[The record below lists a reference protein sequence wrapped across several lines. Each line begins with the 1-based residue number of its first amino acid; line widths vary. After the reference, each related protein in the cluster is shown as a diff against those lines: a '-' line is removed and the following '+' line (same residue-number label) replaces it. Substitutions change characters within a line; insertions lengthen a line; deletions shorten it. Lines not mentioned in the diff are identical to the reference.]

1 MDENFFRESLFEIVS
16 HSFIA
21 PGRTLACSVI
31 INPTAGGFTIRSK
44 WKSHVKTLNEYRE
57 KAKAFPERK
66 MHNFKM
72 HHTTGHGSG
81 EEITREL
88 LAEAEK
94 NPHSFY
100 LIVAAGGDG
109 TSRDVML
116 ALYSAPAHVRSNIA
130 VLRLPLGT
138 GNDGTDGACF
148 SGALELLVNPVH
160 IEFAPAVL
168 LTTAPD
174 GPASEKGPY
183 LAFNILSVGLDAFVT
198 HMTNKMKGNL
208 PGDSYKLWVDIA
220 SVFYDSVY
228 KVDYLDVRAL
238 NEQNLEIKI
247 INEKLLLLAMG
258 VTGHRTYGSQ
268 KKILPDDRNICAIK
282 QMPLYRKAAIKSQV
296 AKGTHIN
303 NPEVDLFTAHRLEFS
318 GKYPILAQMD
328 GETILLQLEDFPAAM
343 ELTAPVIPLLKIT
356 GA

>member
-16 HSFIA
+16 HSFVA
-21 PGRTLACSVI
+21 PGRTLVCSVI

-44 WKSHVKTLNEYRE
+44 WKAHVKTLNEYRE
-57 KAKAFPERK
+57 KAKVLPER
-66 MHNFKM
+66 MMQNFKI

-88 LAEAEK
+88 LIEAEK
-94 NPHSFY
+94 DLRQFY
-100 LIVAAGGDG
+100 LIIAAGGDG

-138 GNDGTDGACF
+138 GNDGTDSACL

-174 GPASEKGPY
+174 GPAGEKGPY

-198 HMTNKMKGNL
+198 HMTNKMKGRF

-220 SVFYDSVY
+220 SIFYDSAY

-238 NEQNLEIKI
+238 DDQNSEIRLI
-247 INEKLLLLAMG
+247 HEKLLLLAMG
-258 VTGHRTYGSQ
+258 VSGYRTYGSQ
-268 KKILPDDRNICAIK
+268 KKILPDDRNVCAIK
-282 QMPLYRKAAIKSQV
+282 QMLLHRKVAIKSQA

-303 NPEVDLFTAHRLEFS
+303 NPEADLFSAHRLEFS